1 MEKPIFLNDEN
12 IPLVTHDEEDRD
24 NNYNDY
30 NTPNTSRVHET
41 TYATPETTKQMK
53 KVKRDK
59 LAEFYE
65 HLNVTVNLCLTDLK
79 RFRISTDNEKGDTIL
94 EFYKCDKK
102 AWVSLTKKQAG
113 KFPVAAILRDRF
125 SGLRTMKKCLDN
137 DKIPLE

>member
-53 KVKRDK
+53 KDK